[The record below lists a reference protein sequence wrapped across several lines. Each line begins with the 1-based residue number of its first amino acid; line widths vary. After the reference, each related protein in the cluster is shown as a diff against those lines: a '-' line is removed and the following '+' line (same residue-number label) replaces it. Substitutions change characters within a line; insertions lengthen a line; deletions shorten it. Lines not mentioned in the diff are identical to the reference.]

1 MRRRR
6 KRLRFPQRRRNVGGF
21 TLGPKRRPRR
31 ARREAARQTVT
42 LALCAMMVVSAA
54 MIAGIL
60 WRSVRT
66 KRLNEELSALHA
78 AQEAVQTPEPTT
90 VQPSLSPEPTAQS
103 TPAPAA
109 SPGPTD
115 SPAPEATAA
124 PFHRYGGEPLAHMEA
139 LYAQNHDLVGWLE
152 IPGVLD
158 LPVMYRDNRYYL
170 THDFNKEKS
179 AAGTIFLDENHR
191 FSEKTQ
197 NLLLHGHN
205 MKDGTMFGHLVHY
218 LKEIDYY
225 RAHPFVHFDTLWE
238 EEEYVIFSVMRV
250 PLDVRDENFVNYF
263 SYPVFGSEQLFD
275 AYVRRVQLHSVYA
288 IPVDVKA
295 SDALLTL
302 SICIDEDRL
311 VVVCRRIREG
321 ESRAQLREAANLTV
335 RQ

>member
-1 MRRRR
+1 MKRRRR
-6 KRLRFPQRRRNVGGF
+6 RLLAPTKRRNVGEF
-21 TLGPKRRPRR
+21 TLRPKRHPRR
-31 ARREAARQTVT
+31 VRREDARLTVV
-42 LALCAMMVVSAA
+42 LALCAVMIVSAA

-60 WRSVRT
+60 MRSAHT

-78 AQEAVQTPEPTT
+78 AQTPEPATA
-90 VQPSLSPEPTAQS
+90 QFSFSPEPTAES
-103 TPAPAA
+103 TLAPAA
-109 SPGPTD
+109 SPTPVP
-115 SPAPEATAA
+115 SSAPAATTA
-124 PFHRYGGEPLAHMEA
+124 PFHRYGGEPLARMEA
-139 LYAQNHDLVGWLE
+139 LYAQNHDLIGWLE
-152 IPGVLD
+152 IPEVVD
-158 LPVMYRDNRYYL
+158 LPVMYRDNSYYL
-170 THDFNKEKS
+170 THDFNKQKN

-218 LKEIDYY
+218 LREIEYY

-288 IPVDVKA
+288 IPIDVKA

-302 SICIDEDRL
+302 STCIDEDRL

-321 ESRAQLREAANLTV
+321 ESRSVLREAVRLAV